1 MGRTYEETG
10 LVRAHAK
17 WVRTSARKARVV
29 LEHVRGL
36 PVADARVQLRFA
48 TRACGATTSCAC
60 STRPSRTPV
69 NNHGLDEDSL
79 VVAEAFAD
87 EGVTMKRWQPRARGR
102 AMRIRKR
109 TAHITI
115 LLRSVEPAE
124 AAEASKPKRRGRK
137 AAAPEAAQPAPATGR
152 RRAKKA
158 AEAAPSR
165 RHGGTAA
172 PRPRWPKTT
181 AAPRPRRPRPLRPR
195 PRPRWP
201 SRRRRWPRRPL
212 RRRPRPRRAEP
223 EAAEPAAEEKPKPKR
238 TRRKKSDDSEPE
250 GEEA

>member
-17 WVRTSARKARVV
+17 WVRTSARKARIV

-48 TRACGATTSCAC
+48 TRHAADDILRVLDSAVANA
-60 STRPSRTPV
+60 V
-69 NNHGLDEDSL
+69 NNHGLDEESL

-109 TAHITI
+109 TSHITI
-115 LLRSVEPAE
+115 LLRSIEPA
-124 AAEASKPKRRGRK
+124 APAEDATPRRRGRK
-137 AAAPEAAQPAPATGR
+137 AAEAPEAAAAPAKGR
-152 RRAKKA
+152 GRAAKPAEEAPAVEEAPSAEAEVADATAATA
-158 AEAAPSR
+158 AEAIDEAPVAE
-165 RHGGTAA
+165 AA
-172 PRPRWPKTT
+172 V
-181 AAPRPRRPRPLRPR
+181 
-195 PRPRWP
+195 
-201 SRRRRWPRRPL
+201 
-212 RRRPRPRRAEP
+212 AEP
-223 EAAEPAAEEKPKPKR
+223 ETADAEPAEEAAPAAEATAEAEAEEKPKPKR
-238 TRRKKSDDSEPE
+238 TRRMKTDDSDPE

>member
-17 WVRTSARKARVV
+17 WVRTSARKARIV

-48 TRACGATTSCAC
+48 TRHAADDILRVLDSAIANA
-60 STRPSRTPV
+60 V
-69 NNHGLDEDSL
+69 NNHGLEAESL
-79 VVAEAFAD
+79 VVEEAFAD

-115 LLRSVEPAE
+115 LLRSVAPAEPAE
-124 AAEASKPKRRGRK
+124 DEKPRRRSRKAAATEAAAPAPARGRRSAKAAAETAAPEVE
-137 AAAPEAAQPAPATGR
+137 AEAAAEEAAPEAAAVVEAPV
-152 RRAKKA
+152 
-158 AEAAPSR
+158 EE
-165 RHGGTAA
+165 TA
-172 PRPRWPKTT
+172 
-181 AAPRPRRPRPLRPR
+181 
-195 PRPRWP
+195 
-201 SRRRRWPRRPL
+201 
-212 RRRPRPRRAEP
+212 P
-223 EAAEPAAEEKPKPKR
+223 EADAEVAEPAAEEEAAPAEAGAEAEAEAPKPKR
-238 TRRKKSDDSEPE
+238 TRKKKTEDDVPE

>member
-17 WVRTSARKARVV
+17 WVRTSARKARIV

-48 TRACGATTSCAC
+48 TRHAADDILRVLDSAVANA
-60 STRPSRTPV
+60 V
-69 NNHGLDEDSL
+69 NNHGLEEESL

-115 LLRSVEPAE
+115 LLRSIEPAEPAE
-124 AAEASKPKRRGRK
+124 AEKPKRRSRKAADAPAAAAAAPAKGRK
-137 AAAPEAAQPAPATGR
+137 AAKAAEEAPAADEAVDETPPAEADTADETAAPEAEATAEAPAAEAAVAEPETAEEAPEAEAAAPEA
-152 RRAKKA
+152 
-158 AEAAPSR
+158 E
-165 RHGGTAA
+165 
-172 PRPRWPKTT
+172 
-181 AAPRPRRPRPLRPR
+181 
-195 PRPRWP
+195 
-201 SRRRRWPRRPL
+201 
-212 RRRPRPRRAEP
+212 
-223 EAAEPAAEEKPKPKR
+223 AEEKPKPKR
-238 TRRKKSDDSEPE
+238 TRRKKTDDSDPE

>member
-17 WVRTSARKARVV
+17 WVRTSARKARIV

-48 TRACGATTSCAC
+48 TRHAADDILRVLDSAVANA
-60 STRPSRTPV
+60 V
-69 NNHGLDEDSL
+69 NNHGLEEESL

-115 LLRSVEPAE
+115 LLRSIEPAEPAE
-124 AAEASKPKRRGRK
+124 AEKPKRRSRKAADTPAAAAPAPAKGRK
-137 AAAPEAAQPAPATGR
+137 AA
-152 RRAKKA
+152 KA
-158 AEAAPSR
+158 AEDAPAADEAVDETPSAEAVRPTR
-165 RHGGTAA
+165 RL
-172 PRPRWPKTT
+172 R
-181 AAPRPRRPRPLRPR
+181 PRPRRPRRPLR

-201 SRRRRWPRRPL
+201 SRRRPRRRRRRRPP
-212 RRRPRPRRAEP
+212 RRRPRRRRSRSRSAR
-223 EAAEPAAEEKPKPKR
+223 AA
-238 TRRKKSDDSEPE
+238 RRRHDSDPE